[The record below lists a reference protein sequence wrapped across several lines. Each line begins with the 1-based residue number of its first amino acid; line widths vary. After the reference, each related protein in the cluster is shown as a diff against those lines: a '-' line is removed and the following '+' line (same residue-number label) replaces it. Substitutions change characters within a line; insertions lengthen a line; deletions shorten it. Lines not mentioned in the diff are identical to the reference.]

1 MLEQPYQTHAWCG
14 ELPIARG
21 MQARADDHGQGHHR
35 KEQPWALKQL
45 STHLPGRSIPPSPA
59 LPPGEGH
66 RTACL
71 QVQTPVRTRRAGPCP
86 EAHPGEPRSR
96 ISSCPWMVPLLA
108 SPLPSG
114 PPQLRDTLDSDR
126 RHPDTQGL
134 RGGRGTQG
142 VAPKASQSR
151 LQLSL

>member
-1 MLEQPYQTHAWCG
+1 MD
-14 ELPIARG
+14 RG
-21 MQARADDHGQGHHR
+21 II
-35 KEQPWALKQL
+35 
-45 STHLPGRSIPPSPA
+45 GRSSPGHSSSYPSVFQEGAFSPSPA

-86 EAHPGEPRSR
+86 EAHLGEPRSR

-108 SPLPSG
+108 SPLPSD
-114 PPQLRDTLDSDR
+114 PPLLGDTLDSDR
-126 RHPDTQGL
+126 RDPDTQGL

-142 VAPKASQSR
+142 VAPKASQAR